1 MRYAIV
7 TEGIT
12 YPCVRMIEETDMAEI
27 DAMILKM
34 NNEQISSPPALLIDF
49 EERKALRI
57 LIDGGKTVELSD
69 TADIMY
75 GLNTPIEEIGMPAP
89 TLTSTLPAVE

>member
-34 NNEQISSPPALLIDF
+34 NNDQISSPPCLLIDF
-49 EERKALRI
+49 EERKAVRI
-57 LIDGGKTVELSD
+57 LIDGSTKVTLAD
-69 TADIMY
+69 TAETMF
-75 GLNTPIEEIGMPAP
+75 GVNTPQEEMINNEG
-89 TLTSTLPAVE
+89 